1 MLPLSNFVDA
11 WRGPIPE
18 IHVSI
23 SIHFS
28 SKHQKL
34 HLVGSNVYPTPSLS
48 FQAPQVSGI
57 EMQDSTE
64 WIRGRGYK
72 GPQIKR
78 SLGRPGLSKG
88 PDIRFQPLCSPH
100 VDT

>member
-48 FQAPQVSGI
+48 FISPCPISTLFLSNSSLAPHHHLLAL
-57 EMQDSTE
+57 
-64 WIRGRGYK
+64 K
-72 GPQIKR
+72 
-78 SLGRPGLSKG
+78 LSFS
-88 PDIRFQPLCSPH
+88 FQSSNQ
-100 VDT
+100 